1 MIRTRD
7 KHVLNCFNMHKGPTT
22 TASLPCEFIQSQR
35 GVLVPASW
43 STQPGQLVGGG
54 AQCAPTPHTSL
65 AFLEREGVEV
75 RLRVLVA
82 VRLRVLVAVRVRLAE
97 RVRVGV
103 AVRLRVAV
111 PEGLRDGSA

>member
-1 MIRTRD
+1 MIRARD
-7 KHVLNCFNMHKGPTT
+7 KHVLIRFNMHKGPTT
-22 TASLPCEFIQSQR
+22 TASRQCEFIQSQR

-43 STQPGQLVGGG
+43 STQPGRLVGGG

-65 AFLEREGVEV
+65 AFLEREGVE
-75 RLRVLVA
+75 